1 MNNDQAR
8 KGNGTGDRAI
18 LSPVCNG
25 RNDKRERISKGS
37 IDYAWDD
44 NGKNVAIELYER
56 ESKTH
61 SKSFERTL
69 RMRKKAGSSCYVEK
83 VLIWEN
89 STSLITVDR

>member
-1 MNNDQAR
+1 MTNPGREMGPATEQFCRRFVMDEMT
-8 KGNGTGDRAI
+8 KGNGLVR
-18 LSPVCNG
+18 
-25 RNDKRERISKGS
+25 S

-89 STSLITVDR
+89 STSLIAVDR